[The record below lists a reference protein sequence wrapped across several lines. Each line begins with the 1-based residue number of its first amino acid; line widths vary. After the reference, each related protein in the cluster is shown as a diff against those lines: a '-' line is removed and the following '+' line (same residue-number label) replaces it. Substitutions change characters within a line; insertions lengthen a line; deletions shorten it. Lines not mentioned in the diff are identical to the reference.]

1 MSLKGVAALIQLLL
15 TYPVTSADAER
26 SISMLRRIY
35 SWLRSSMTVERL
47 SSLGSI
53 HLHPDRAKKIK
64 VQEVYDIYYSFEG
77 RRKIST
83 RFEPYV
89 SHKIDEE
96 GEGDVSGLDGNIPIS
111 ILKYFFKFL
120 SLSLI
125 I

>member
-1 MSLKGVAALIQLLL
+1 
-15 TYPVTSADAER
+15 
-26 SISMLRRIY
+26 
-35 SWLRSSMTVERL
+35 MTVERL

-89 SHKIDEE
+89 SHKVDEE
-96 GEGDVSGLDGNIPIS
+96 GEGRMVTFQ
-111 ILKYFFKFL
+111 YQFL
-120 SLSLI
+120 NTFLNF
-125 I
+125 